1 MRTTL
6 NVDEGILE
14 EVMGLTGAKNRSQ
27 AINLVLQEFV
37 NKKRLQKLLDLR
49 GTLHLE
55 NNWRDLREMELDEG

>member
-6 NVDEGILE
+6 NVDEKTLR
-14 EVMGLTGAKNRSQ
+14 EVMDLTGAKNRSQ

-37 NKKRLQKLLDLR
+37 KKKRLQKLLDLR

>member
-6 NVDEGILE
+6 NVDKKTLE
-14 EVMGLTGAKNRSQ
+14 EVIRITGAKNRSH

-37 NKKRLQKLLDLR
+37 KKKRLQKLLDLR

-55 NNWRDLREMELDEG
+55 NNWKDLREIELDEG

>member
-6 NVDEGILE
+6 NVDEKILE
-14 EVMGLTGAKNRSQ
+14 EVITLTGAKNRSQ
-27 AINLVLQEFV
+27 AINVVLQDFV
-37 NKKRLQKLLDLR
+37 KKKRLQKLLDLR